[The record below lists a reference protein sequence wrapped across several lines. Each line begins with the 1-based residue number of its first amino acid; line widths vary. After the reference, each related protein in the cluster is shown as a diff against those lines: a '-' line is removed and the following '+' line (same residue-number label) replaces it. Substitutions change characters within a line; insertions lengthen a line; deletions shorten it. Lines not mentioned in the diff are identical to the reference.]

1 MTEAR
6 KSVTAPDAAGR
17 TDRGMEQNGV
27 CGADRGMEQKAVCG
41 ADRGMD
47 PDTACGADRG
57 MDRDTACGADRGSG
71 CPAGAEKDV
80 KNGPDVRMD
89 PAWNTVN
96 GSICRAL
103 AP

>member
-47 PDTACGADRG
+47 PEA
-57 MDRDTACGADRGSG
+57 S
-71 CPAGAEKDV
+71 
-80 KNGPDVRMD
+80 
-89 PAWNTVN
+89 
-96 GSICRAL
+96 
-103 AP
+103 